1 MNPLLER
8 FVELSEKGEVRDFEP
23 IPNNVF
29 TFEELEFLFNHGYI
43 YESDNRFIAATSN
56 VLD

>member
-29 TFEELEFLFNHGYI
+29 TFEELEFLVNHGYI